1 MTLTVDR
8 QMFNL
13 LGNRSTGIFV
23 MISEVKEN
31 ARQDWKRI
39 RNNDC
44 GGGGDML
51 PLLCRGGMYDD
62 KRNVD

>member
-1 MTLTVDR
+1 MT
-8 QMFNL
+8 
-13 LGNRSTGIFV
+13 SV
-23 MISEVKEN
+23 MKEN
-31 ARQDWKRI
+31 ARQNWKRI
-39 RNNDC
+39 RNNDY